1 MCYSKPEFRLGRK
14 VVMLM
19 AFSHVVV
26 TLIDRTMTWV
36 YEKSD
41 GRLGSRLGKKGMLVL
56 HTTGRKS
63 GQKRSHTLQYLPD
76 GVDYVIVASNNGQ
89 DRHPGWYHNLLSNPH
104 VNIQIGRRWQA
115 ARATVAGPEE
125 YARLWPQLIAQNPPW
140 EAYARRTTR
149 KIPVV
154 ILHPLA

>member
-1 MCYSKPEFRLGRK
+1 
-14 VVMLM
+14 M
-19 AFSHVVV
+19 AFSDVVV

-41 GRLGSRLGKKGMLVL
+41 GRLGSRLGQKGMLVL

-63 GQKRSHTLQYLPD
+63 GKERSHTLQYMPD
-76 GVDYVIVASNNGQ
+76 GANYVIVASNNGQ
-89 DRHPGWYHNLLSNPH
+89 DRHPGWYHNLQSNPH
-104 VNIQIGRRWQA
+104 VHIQVGRRRQA
-115 ARATVAGPEE
+115 ALATVAREQE
-125 YARLWPQLIAQNPPW
+125 YAQLWPRLIAQNPPW

-154 ILHPLA
+154 ILHPQA